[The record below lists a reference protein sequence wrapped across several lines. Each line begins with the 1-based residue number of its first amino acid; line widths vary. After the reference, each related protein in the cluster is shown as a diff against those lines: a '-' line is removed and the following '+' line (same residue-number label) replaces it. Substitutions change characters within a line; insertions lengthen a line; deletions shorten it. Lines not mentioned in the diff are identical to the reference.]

1 MTINR
6 RIYGVC
12 AACVTAVAFTMTPP
26 SLPTRLMPPES
37 FGAAPPLDPP
47 SGAISRVATE
57 AELQAAVMNI
67 RSGGTV
73 LIAAGTYRLSKTLY
87 LGGRELKNVAIRGA
101 SDRPEDVIV
110 LGPGMTNSN
119 FGGAPFGIWTGNG
132 VDGVLIANLTIRDF
146 YFHSIILNPG
156 TASPHVYN
164 VRLADAG
171 EQLLKSN
178 PDTTGSGVANGI
190 VEYSVF
196 EYSSTSRDGYTNA
209 IDVHGGANW
218 IVRRNL
224 FKNIRAPLGQFAGP
238 AILMW
243 RRSRDTLVEG
253 NTFVDCQREIAFGLE
268 PIQRGD
274 HQGGTIRNNMIIREP
289 WVVRGDVAINVS
301 DSPNTSVVHNTVL
314 LAGTYPN
321 AIEYR
326 FPTTTGVRIVN
337 NLTDAAIRSRDDATA
352 TVQGNMTTVKAS
364 LFVNPE
370 AADLHLVPWASSAID
385 KGVPLSDVSVDW
397 DGDAR
402 PTGSAP
408 DVGADEF
415 VPSAPAHSSAAADR
429 SR

>member
-1 MTINR
+1 MTVNR
-6 RIYGVC
+6 SICGTCVASV
-12 AACVTAVAFTMTPP
+12 AALALMLSPP
-26 SLPTRLMPPES
+26 SLPRRWLQPEFFDS
-37 FGAAPPLDPP
+37 APVLAPAAG
-47 SGAISRVATE
+47 SVIRVSTE
-57 AELQAAVMNI
+57 PELQAAMTVI
-67 RSGGTV
+67 QSGGTI
-73 LIAAGTYRLSKTLY
+73 LIAPGTYRLSKTMY
-87 LGGRELKNVAIRGA
+87 LGGRQLKNVAIRGA
-101 SDRPEDVIV
+101 SDRREDVVV

-132 VDGVLIANLTIRDF
+132 VEGVLIANLTIRDF

-178 PDTTGSGVANGI
+178 PDTDGAGVVNGI

-243 RRSRDTLVEG
+243 RRSLATLVEG

-274 HQGGTIRNNMIIREP
+274 HQGGTIRNNMIVREP

-337 NLTDAAIRSRDDATA
+337 NLTDAAIRSRDGAAA
-352 TVQGNMTTVKAS
+352 TVLGNVTTVKPS

-370 AADLHLVPWASSAID
+370 ASDLHLVPWATAAID
-385 KGVPLSDVSVDW
+385 KGVPTPDVSVDW

-402 PTGSAP
+402 PSGSAP

-415 VPSAPAHSSAAADR
+415 VPSR
-429 SR
+429 ESR